1 MRSHAGQTPMYPG
14 LPRPLPANNNF
25 AVASLI
31 QGVLGLLNAFVI
43 PGLGF
48 VLGVMACVFG
58 GLGMSR
64 ANKVGKGQGM
74 AITGIVLGPI
84 AITVSILAGIVWAG
98 INS

>member
-1 MRSHAGQTPMYPG
+1 MYPG
-14 LPRPLPANNNF
+14 PRRTLPANNNF
-25 AVASLI
+25 AVTSLI
-31 QGVLGLLNAFVI
+31 QGILGVLNAFIV

-48 VLGVMACVFG
+48 ILGVMACIFG

-74 AITGIVLGPI
+74 AIAGIVLGPI
-84 AITVSILAGIVWAG
+84 AIILNILAGIVWAG